1 MKEGDPTSA
10 SVATPHTRC
19 LLLVPRGFDAP
30 LDLLDGLRR
39 RRVTVQEVGDAPA
52 VMVALATGSTAG
64 PFAAVVLIE
73 PDSVRDADRLIA
85 AIRRHHRVAIWRYG
99 YDAHPRL
106 VRLYT
111 PPEAATPAPVPGD
124 TEAAPARPPKPPTEP
139 PRASS
144 LAQPIRKPDDVPQ
157 APPPPA
163 PSDTPQ
169 AGDDLSAD
177 ELAMLLGKDRPPDP
191 EGGSS

>member
-1 MKEGDPTSA
+1 MKEGDPTSLPLA
-10 SVATPHTRC
+10 APNTRC

-73 PDSVRDADRLIA
+73 PDSVRDANRLIE
-85 AIRRHHRVAIWRYG
+85 AIRLHHPVSIWRYG

-106 VRLYT
+106 NRVYT
-111 PPEAATPAPVPGD
+111 PPETAQTASPPDASADAPQ
-124 TEAAPARPPKPPTEP
+124 RPPTQPTEP

-144 LAQPIRKPDDVPQ
+144 LAQPIRQTGEPTDPTAPEAPEPAQ
-157 APPPPA
+157 AE
-163 PSDTPQ
+163 
-169 AGDDLSAD
+169 LSED
-177 ELAMLLGKDRPPDP
+177 ELAMLLGRDRRADP
-191 EGGSS
+191 EDEKS